1 MSEAVTEPLV
11 TWRGAVSPDWV
22 DYNGHLR
29 DAYYGLIFS
38 FATDAWM
45 DQIGL
50 DALGRAETGH
60 TLYTLESHQNFLIE
74 VKGGAA
80 VEVHTQILGADH
92 KRVQV
97 FHTLLRSDNATV
109 LATNE
114 LMLCNIDTMGPRSA
128 AFAPSVAARLAL
140 VAQAHRHWPRPLHA
154 GRSIALPNPKRASTL

>member
-11 TWRGAVSPDWV
+11 TWRGSVSPDWV

-50 DALGRAETGH
+50 DAPGRAETGH
-60 TLYTLESHQNFLIE
+60 TIYTLESHQNFLLE
-74 VKGGAA
+74 VAVDTA
-80 VEVHTQILGADH
+80 VEVHTQVLGADR
-92 KRVQV
+92 KRVHL
-97 FHTLLRSDNATV
+97 FHSLIRSDHGAL

-114 LMLCNIDTMGPRSA
+114 LMLCNIDTTGPRSA
-128 AFAPSVAARLAL
+128 AFAPSVAALL
-140 VAQAHRHWPRPLHA
+140 LPMVQAHGHWPRPPQA
-154 GRSIALPNPKRASTL
+154 GRSIALRTATP

>member
-1 MSEAVTEPLV
+1 MPDPLV
-11 TWRGAVSPDWV
+11 TWRGTVSPDWV

-50 DALGRAETGH
+50 DEQGRADTGN
-60 TLYTLESHQNFLIE
+60 TLYTLETHQNFLLE
-74 VKGGAA
+74 VQVDTA

-97 FHTLLRSDNATV
+97 FHTLLRSDNAAV
-109 LATNE
+109 LATTE
-114 LMLCNIDTMGPRSA
+114 LMLCNIDTTGPHSA
-128 AFAPSVAARLAL
+128 AFSPSVVERLIPM
-140 VAQAHRHWPRPLHA
+140 VQVHRRWPRPPQA
-154 GRSIALPNPKRASTL
+154 GRSIALPTAKP